1 MKSARKTREVV
12 LCTEGVAQVRSVE
25 VTGAVIEIGVVPQ
38 EPVPNPEYRRSPEAP
53 CPHAHFGYVVSGT
66 CRFLSPD
73 GAVTFSKG
81 EKFRIGPGHLALPDP
96 GAEWVM
102 FTSTL
107 DEAVAP

>member
-12 LCTEGVAQVRSVE
+12 LCTEGIAQVRSVE
-25 VTGAVIEIGVVPQ
+25 VAGAVIEIGVAPP
-38 EPVPNPEYRRSPEAP
+38 EPVPNRSPEAP

-66 CRFLSPD
+66 CRFLGPE
-73 GAVTFSKG
+73 GAVTFTKG
-81 EKFRIGPGHLALPDP
+81 EKFRVGPGHLTLPDP

-107 DEAVAP
+107 DEAVSP